1 MQDATHCH
9 QSCMVCVCWM
19 KQWTM
24 QNSWTDWSAVW
35 RVDSQKK
42 CLRSGPG
49 SPSTDICGH
58 AQSRTWSIYAVMWPL
73 TTVNMAVEPR
83 LFLTVI
89 CNMLTAHS
97 HTSQQLWFCMCCFVF
112 SSETAARASAAEK
125 VQDRMSAYGL
135 FSYITHTLTLSHTHT
150 TA

>member
-1 MQDATHCH
+1 MQPTVTKVAWSVSVGRNSEPCKTAEPTE
-9 QSCMVCVCWM
+9 VPFG
-19 KQWTM
+19 KWTP
-24 QNSWTDWSAVW
+24 
-35 RVDSQKK
+35 KK
-42 CLRSGPG
+42 PCLRSGPG
-49 SPSTDICGH
+49 SLSTDICGH

-112 SSETAARASAAEK
+112 SSESAARASAAEK
-125 VQDRMSAYGL
+125 VQDRISAYGL